1 MKLRATERLRE
12 MVNSV
17 LSDIVRL
24 NGRFLRSARIDMDL
38 TGTPPLEGYVLQ
50 ASTEKSLLAM
60 AASIS
65 DGGQCA
71 FTWTGPYGGG
81 KSSTALLLGNL
92 VAGSTEGQALA
103 RKIAGPNLSKAA
115 AKAFDRAVGKW
126 TVIPVTGS
134 RVSLRQAVSTKI
146 AERFAW
152 SQSKQEQATK
162 DDSKL
167 VQELTKLA
175 KHHPILLILD
185 ELGKFLEAAADKDH
199 DAHLLQDLAEVSA
212 RSQGRLVIV
221 GILHQAFEAY
231 ADRLASSA
239 RLEWS
244 KIQGRFQDLSFLS
257 ASDETVRLL
266 GRAIETDKAPTSAE
280 KQARNLAQF
289 VASNRPT
296 DEAELTEA
304 LSQTW
309 PLNPICA
316 LLLGGITRRS
326 FGQNERS
333 IFGFLSSEEPGG
345 FREFLKSTPAG
356 SSETFGPDR
365 LWDYLQTNFGLALAA
380 GPLGSQMT
388 LATEAIEKANVLG
401 TELHVALAKSAA
413 LIEIFKNGTGLAVG
427 HEAFAIAT
435 PGKKTSD
442 IRKALDDLCNWG
454 VLLRQKRIGGYA
466 LFSGSDFDLDAAL
479 ERYGSRTTSSDLSQ
493 IATIAGLDHIVAKRH
508 YFDCGVL
515 RTFALHVE
523 CLGDQFDPN
532 EFKRAVTRKASS
544 ASGVMVMA
552 VAPNDPLTSDIE
564 AMMGQIVQT
573 LKKSDL
579 VSAVTLAGHG
589 KRLIEDAGD
598 LAALAQVQKQVPQ
611 VSGDRIARRAIRA
624 REGIL
629 RNRSNVELQRMMLSS
644 QWQILGADND
654 IEIAS
659 TLSIAAS
666 RLADCAYH
674 STPIIHSELLQK
686 DKPSSSAAAA
696 LRSLCYA
703 MVQNPDQENLGFEGF
718 PAAFGLYLTT
728 LFPSGLHRKTQS
740 GYSFEAPANNEFGLS
755 LQPAWKILGAKKEH
769 SLADVYKIWQG
780 KPYGMKLGV
789 MPVLALAFML
799 ANRSR
804 YAVYQDG
811 RFVSELDDIF
821 VDRML
826 QDPSA
831 IVLRR
836 AGRSET
842 QLAFLSRLA
851 QGLDISDV
859 SALSVASAAFQRTEA
874 LSDFAKRT
882 SLVSNDTRKIRDAI
896 RHADDPEMLL
906 FETLPSL
913 EVTGDLAEKTVRAI
927 EECEAVFSVLED
939 DLRRALA
946 QAIGVPTETFAGSR
960 ERAESIKGLSSD
972 LKFEAF
978 AARVGELE
986 LGTGSLEAVAGTLQP
1001 KPMRDWSDRNREGAL
1016 SEVAKFGRRF
1026 RQAEAV
1032 ALMRDRKSNTEAIA
1046 LIVGIDPKQPP
1057 ILQSFELSE
1066 NEKETASKLAEQI
1079 IKDIGKSKHSHEL
1092 ALAAL
1097 ARAVAALTDNV
1108 DKVEA

>member
-1 MKLRATERLRE
+1 MATKT
-12 MVNSV
+12 

-24 NGRFLRSARIDMDL
+24 NGRFVRSARIDMDL

-50 ASTEKSLLAM
+50 ASTKKSLLAM

-65 DGGQCA
+65 EGGHCA

-92 VAGSTEGQALA
+92 IAGSKEGRSLA
-103 RKIAGPNLSKAA
+103 RNIAGPKLVKAVD
-115 AKAFDRAVGKW
+115 KAFDSNLGDW

-134 RVSLRQAVSTKI
+134 RVSLRQAVAAKI
-146 AERFAW
+146 AERFEWTCA
-152 SQSKQEQATK
+152 KRERATK
-162 DDSKL
+162 DDSQL
-167 VQELTKLA
+167 VQEVA
-175 KHHPILLILD
+175 KFSEQGPIVLVLD

-199 DAHLLQDLAEVSA
+199 DAHLLQDLAEISS
-212 RSQGRLVIV
+212 RSQGRFVVI

-239 RLEWS
+239 RLEWA

-266 GRAIETDKAPTSAE
+266 GRAIETDKTAVSAK
-280 KQARNLAQF
+280 KQAKSLAQF

-296 DEAELTEA
+296 DEVELSEA

-333 IFGFLSSEEPGG
+333 IFGFLASEEPGG
-345 FREFLKSTPAG
+345 FREFLKSTLAG
-356 SSETFGPDR
+356 SGQTFGPDR

-380 GPLGSQMT
+380 GPLGSQMA

-401 TELHVALAKSAA
+401 TDLHVSLAKSAA
-413 LIEIFKNGTGLAVG
+413 LIEIFKNGTGLGVDQSALLI
-427 HEAFAIAT
+427 AI
-435 PGKKTSD
+435 PDRKISD
-442 IRKALDDLCNWG
+442 IKKALNELCDWG
-454 VLLRQKRIGGYA
+454 VLLRQKRSGGYA

-479 ERYGSRTTSSDLSQ
+479 ERFGGRTNSADLSQ
-493 IATIAGLDHIVAKRH
+493 VAAIAGFDHIVAKRH

-532 EFKRAVTRKASS
+532 KFKRTVSRKASS

-552 VAPNDPLTSDIE
+552 IAPQNPLSSDIE
-564 AMMGQIVQT
+564 AMMDQIVQT
-573 LKKSDL
+573 LRGAGL
-579 VSAVTLAGHG
+579 VSAVALIGHG

-598 LAALAQVQKQVPQ
+598 LAALSQVQKQMPQ
-611 VSGDRIARRAIRA
+611 ISGDRIARRAIRA
-624 REGIL
+624 REASL
-629 RNRSNVELQRMMLSS
+629 RNRSNVELQRLMLSS
-644 QWQILGADND
+644 QWQILRADH
-654 IEIAS
+654 ITETVS
-659 TLSIAAS
+659 TLSTAAS
-666 RLADCAYH
+666 SLANSAYP
-674 STPIIHSELLQK
+674 STPVIHSELLQK
-686 DKPSSSAAAA
+686 DRPSSSAAAA
-696 LRSLCYA
+696 LRALCHA
-703 MVQNPDQENLGFEGF
+703 MVQNPDQKNLGFEGF

-728 LFPSGLHRKTQS
+728 LAPSGLHQKSKS
-740 GYSFEAPANNEFGLS
+740 GYRFEAPAKNDIGSS
-755 LQPAWKILGAKKEH
+755 LKPAWKVLNAKKEQ
-769 SLADVYKIWQG
+769 SLADVYGIWQG
-780 KPYGMKLGV
+780 VPYGMKLGV

-799 ANRSR
+799 ANRSD

-811 RFVSELDDIF
+811 RFVAELDDIF

-851 QGLDISDV
+851 QGLALSDV
-859 SALSVASAAFQRTEA
+859 SALSVASAAFQRIEA

-882 SLVSNDTRKIRDAI
+882 NLVSIETRKIRDAI

-906 FETLPSL
+906 FETLPGL
-913 EVTGDLAEKTVRAI
+913 PPFNLARHPRAWG
-927 EECEAVFSVLED
+927 FWHN
-939 DLRRALA
+939 LR
-946 QAIGVPTETFAGSR
+946 G
-960 ERAESIKGLSSD
+960 
-972 LKFEAF
+972 
-978 AARVGELE
+978 
-986 LGTGSLEAVAGTLQP
+986 
-1001 KPMRDWSDRNREGAL
+1001 
-1016 SEVAKFGRRF
+1016 
-1026 RQAEAV
+1026 
-1032 ALMRDRKSNTEAIA
+1032 
-1046 LIVGIDPKQPP
+1046 IVG
-1057 ILQSFELSE
+1057 
-1066 NEKETASKLAEQI
+1066 
-1079 IKDIGKSKHSHEL
+1079 
-1092 ALAAL
+1092 
-1097 ARAVAALTDNV
+1097 
-1108 DKVEA
+1108 

>member
-1 MKLRATERLRE
+1 MERPRD
-12 MVNSV
+12 MANKV

-24 NGRFLRSARIDMDL
+24 NGRFIRSARIDMDL

-92 VAGSTEGQALA
+92 IAGSKEGRSLA
-103 RKIAGPNLSKAA
+103 RKIAGPSLSKAIS
-115 AKAFDRAVGKW
+115 KAFDPSLGNW

-134 RVSLRQAVSTKI
+134 RVSLRQAIAAKL
-146 AERFAW
+146 AERFEWTPA
-152 SQSKQEQATK
+152 KIERATK
-162 DDSKL
+162 DDNKL
-167 VQELTKLA
+167 VQDIAKLSEQG
-175 KHHPILLILD
+175 PIILILD

-199 DAHLLQDLAEVSA
+199 DAHLLQDLAEISA
-212 RSQGRLVIV
+212 RSQGRLVVI

-266 GRAIETDKAPTSAE
+266 GRAIETDKTPTSAN
-280 KQARNLAQF
+280 KQAKTLAQF

-333 IFGFLSSEEPGG
+333 IFGFLASEEPGG
-345 FREFLKSTPAG
+345 FREFLKSTPAN
-356 SSETFGPDR
+356 SSETFGPDQ

-401 TELHVALAKSAA
+401 TELHVSLAKSAA
-413 LIEIFKNGTGLAVG
+413 LVEIFKNGTGLAVDL
-427 HEAFAIAT
+427 EALVIAIPDRKAS
-435 PGKKTSD
+435 K
-442 IRKALDDLCNWG
+442 IEKALDDLCNWG

-493 IATIAGLDHIVAKRH
+493 VAAIAGFDHIVAKRH
-508 YFDCGVL
+508 YFNCGVL

-523 CLGDQFDPN
+523 CLGDQFDTN
-532 EFKRAVTRKASS
+532 EFKRTVSRKASS

-552 VAPNDPLTSDIE
+552 IAPHDPNTSDIE
-564 AMMGQIVQT
+564 AMMDQIVRA
-573 LKKSDL
+573 LKNAGL

-611 VSGDRIARRAIRA
+611 ISGDRIARRAIRA
-624 REGIL
+624 REAML
-629 RNRSNVELQRMMLSS
+629 RNRSNVELQRLMLSS
-644 QWQILGADND
+644 QWQILGSDD
-654 IEIAS
+654 SSETVT

-666 RLADCAYH
+666 RLADSAYH
-674 STPIIHSELLQK
+674 SSPVIHSELLQK
-686 DKPSSSAAAA
+686 DRPSSSAAAA
-696 LRSLCYA
+696 LRGLCHA
-703 MVQNPDQENLGFEGF
+703 MVQHPDQENLGFEGF

-728 LFPSGLHRKTQS
+728 LVPSGLHRKTQS
-740 GYSFEAPANNEFGLS
+740 GYSFEAPEKNRFGLS
-755 LQPAWKILGAKKEH
+755 LKPAWKVLDAKKEH
-769 SLADVYKIWQG
+769 SLADVYKIWQS

-799 ANRSR
+799 ANRSS

-811 RFVSELDDIF
+811 RFVAELDDIF

-851 QGLDISDV
+851 QGLALSDV
-859 SALSVASAAFQRTEA
+859 SALSVASAAFQRIEA

-882 SLVSNDTRKIRDAI
+882 NLVSNESRKIRDAI

-913 EVTGDLAEKTVRAI
+913 KVSGDLAEKTVTAI
-927 EECEAVFSVLED
+927 EECEAAYSVLSE

-946 QAIGVPTETFAGSR
+946 QAIGVPNDTFAGSK

-1066 NEKETASKLAEQI
+1066 NEKEAASKLADKI
-1079 IKDIGKSKHSHEL
+1079 IEDIGNREHSHEL

-1108 DKVEA
+1108 DKIEA

>member
-1 MKLRATERLRE
+1 MGRQRDMATK
-12 MVNSV
+12 V

-24 NGRFLRSARIDMDL
+24 NGRFVRSARIDMDL

-50 ASTEKSLLAM
+50 ASTERSLRAM

-92 VAGSTEGQALA
+92 IAGSKEGRSLAL
-103 RKIAGPNLSKAA
+103 KIAGPNLSKAIDR
-115 AKAFDRAVGKW
+115 AFDPSLGDW

-134 RVSLRQAVSTKI
+134 RVSVRQAVAAKI
-146 AERFAW
+146 AERFEWTPVKRERAA
-152 SQSKQEQATK
+152 E
-162 DDSKL
+162 DDNQL
-167 VQELTKLA
+167 VQEIAKLSEQG
-175 KHHPILLILD
+175 PIVLVLD

-199 DAHLLQDLAEVSA
+199 DAHLLQDLAEFSA
-212 RSQGRLVIV
+212 RSHGRLVVI

-266 GRAIETDKAPTSAE
+266 GRAIETGKTPTSAE
-280 KQARNLAQF
+280 KQARCLAQF
-289 VASNRPT
+289 VASNRST
-296 DEAELTEA
+296 DEAELTKA
-304 LSQTW
+304 LSQIW

-333 IFGFLSSEEPGG
+333 IFGFLASEEPGG

-356 SSETFGPDR
+356 SGEVFGPDR
-365 LWDYLQTNFGLALAA
+365 HWDYLQMNFGLALAV

-388 LATEAIEKANVLG
+388 LATEAIEKARVLG
-401 TELHVALAKSAA
+401 TDLHVSLAKSAS
-413 LIEIFKNGTGLAVG
+413 LIEIFKNGTGLAVDD
-427 HEAFAIAT
+427 EALAIAV
-435 PGKKTSD
+435 PKRKVFD
-442 IRKALDDLCNWG
+442 IEKALDDLCNWG
-454 VLLRQKRIGGYA
+454 VLLRQKRVGGYA

-479 ERYGSRTTSSDLSQ
+479 ERYGGRTTSSDLSQ
-493 IATIAGLDHIVAKRH
+493 VATVAGFDHIIAKRH
-508 YFDCGVL
+508 YFNCGVL

-523 CLGDQFDPN
+523 CLGAHFDPI
-532 EFKRAVTRKASS
+532 EFKRTVGRKASS
-544 ASGVMVMA
+544 ASGIMVMA
-552 VAPNDPLTSDIE
+552 IAPRDPDTSDIE
-564 AMMGQIVQT
+564 AMMDQIIQT
-573 LKKSDL
+573 LRDTGL

-598 LAALAQVQKQVPQ
+598 LAALAQVQNQVPQ
-611 VSGDRIARRAIRA
+611 ISGDRIARRAIRA
-624 REGIL
+624 REAML
-629 RNRSNVELQRMMLSS
+629 RNRSNVELQQMMLSR
-644 QWQILGADND
+644 QWQILGVDDNT
-654 IEIAS
+654 ETAS
-659 TLSIAAS
+659 TLSITAS
-666 RLADCAYH
+666 NLADSAYD

-686 DKPSSSAAAA
+686 DRPSSSAAAA
-696 LRSLCYA
+696 RRGLCHA
-703 MVQNPDQENLGFEGF
+703 MVQYPDRKNLGFEGF

-728 LFPSGLHRKTQS
+728 LDPTGLHQKTKS
-740 GYSFEAPANNEFGLS
+740 GYGFKAPAKNQFGLS
-755 LQPAWKILGAKKEH
+755 LRPAWKILTMKKEK
-769 SLADVYKIWQG
+769 SLADVYRIWQG

-799 ANRSR
+799 ANRSS
-804 YAVYQDG
+804 YAIYQDG
-811 RFVSELDDIF
+811 RFVAELDDIF

-836 AGRSET
+836 ASRSEK

-851 QGLDISDV
+851 QGLALPDV
-859 SALSVASAAFQRTEA
+859 SALSVASAAFQRIEA

-882 SLVSNDTRKIRDAI
+882 NLVSNESRKIRDAI

-906 FETLPSL
+906 FETLPNIK
-913 EVTGDLAEKTVRAI
+913 VAGDLAEKIVAAI
-927 EECEAVFSVLED
+927 GECEAAYNILAE

-946 QAIGVPTETFAGSR
+946 QAIGVPSDTFAGSQ

-986 LGTGSLEAVAGTLQP
+986 PRTGSLEAVAGTLQP

-1026 RQAEAV
+1026 KQAEAV

-1046 LIVGIDPKQPP
+1046 LIVGVDPKQPP

-1066 NEKETASKLAEQI
+1066 NEKKTASKMADQI
-1079 IKDIGKSKHSHEL
+1079 IENIGNREHGHEL
-1092 ALAAL
+1092 TLAAL
-1097 ARAVAALTDNV
+1097 ARVVAAITDNM
-1108 DKVEA
+1108 DKIDA

>member
-1 MKLRATERLRE
+1 MERQRDMATKA
-12 MVNSV
+12 

-24 NGRFLRSARIDMDL
+24 NGRFVRSARIDMDL

-50 ASTEKSLLAM
+50 ASTEKSLIAM

-92 VAGSTEGQALA
+92 IAGYKEGRSLA
-103 RKIAGPNLSKAA
+103 RKIAGPNLSNAMDR
-115 AKAFDRAVGKW
+115 AFDPSLGDW

-134 RVSLRQAVSTKI
+134 RVSVRQAVATKI
-146 AERFAW
+146 ADRFGWTPAKRERATEDDNQLVREIAKL
-152 SQSKQEQATK
+152 SEQCPIV
-162 DDSKL
+162 L
-167 VQELTKLA
+167 V
-175 KHHPILLILD
+175 LD

-212 RSQGRLVIV
+212 RSHGRLVVI

-231 ADRLASSA
+231 ADKLASSA

-266 GRAIETDKAPTSAE
+266 GRAIETDKTPMSAE
-280 KQARNLAQF
+280 EQARRLAQF
-289 VASNRPT
+289 VASNRSI
-296 DEAELTEA
+296 DEAELTKA
-304 LSQTW
+304 LSQIW
-309 PLNPICA
+309 PMNPICA

-333 IFGFLSSEEPGG
+333 IFGFLASEEPGG
-345 FREFLKSTPAG
+345 FREFLKSTLVG
-356 SSETFGPDR
+356 SGEVFGPDR
-365 LWDYLQTNFGLALAA
+365 HWDYLQTNFGLALAA

-401 TELHVALAKSAA
+401 SDLHVSLTKSAA
-413 LIEIFKNGTGLAVG
+413 LIEIFKNGTGLAVDDDTL
-427 HEAFAIAT
+427 AIAV
-435 PGKKTSD
+435 PDRDAFD
-442 IRKALDDLCNWG
+442 IEKALDDLCSWG
-454 VLLRQKRIGGYA
+454 VLLRQRRIGGYA
-466 LFSGSDFDLDAAL
+466 LFSGSDFDIDAAL
-479 ERYGSRTTSSDLSQ
+479 ERYGGRTTSSDLSQ
-493 IATIAGLDHIVAKRH
+493 VATVAGFDHIIAKRH
-508 YFDCGVL
+508 YFNCGVL

-523 CLGDQFDPN
+523 CLGAQFDPI
-532 EFKRAVTRKASS
+532 EFKRTVCRKASS
-544 ASGVMVMA
+544 ASGIMVMA
-552 VAPNDPLTSDIE
+552 IAPQDPDTSDIE
-564 AMMGQIVQT
+564 AMMDQIVQALGDT
-573 LKKSDL
+573 GL
-579 VSAVTLAGHG
+579 VSAFTLAGHG

-598 LAALAQVQKQVPQ
+598 LAALAQVRNQVPQ
-611 VSGDRIARRAIRA
+611 ISGDRIARRAIRA
-624 REGIL
+624 REAML
-629 RNRSNVELQRMMLSS
+629 RNRSNVELQRMMLSR
-644 QWQILGADND
+644 QWQLLGADDND
-654 IEIAS
+654 DNTETAS
-659 TLSIAAS
+659 TLSITAS
-666 RLADCAYH
+666 SLADSAYH

-686 DKPSSSAAAA
+686 DRPSSSAAAA
-696 LRSLCYA
+696 RRALCHA
-703 MVQNPDQENLGFEGF
+703 MVQYPDRKNLGFEGF

-728 LFPSGLHRKTQS
+728 LAPTGLHRKTKS
-740 GYSFEAPANNEFGLS
+740 GYSFRAPIKNDFGNS
-755 LQPAWKILGAKKEH
+755 LKPAWKILTMKKEQ

-799 ANRSR
+799 ANRSS
-804 YAVYQDG
+804 YAIYQDG
-811 RFVSELDDIF
+811 RFVAELDDIF
-821 VDRML
+821 VDKML

-836 AGRSET
+836 ANRSEK

-851 QGLDISDV
+851 QGLALPDV
-859 SALSVASAAFQRTEA
+859 SALLVASAAFQRIEA

-882 SLVSNDTRKIRDAI
+882 NQVSNETRRIRDAI

-906 FETLPSL
+906 FETLPNIR
-913 EVTGDLAEKTVRAI
+913 VAGDLAEKTVAAI
-927 EECEAVFSVLED
+927 EECEAAYNVLAEN
-939 DLRRALA
+939 LRRALA
-946 QAIGVPTETFAGSR
+946 QAIGVPSETFAGSK

-1032 ALMRDRKSNTEAIA
+1032 ALMRDRKSNTEAIT
-1046 LIVGIDPKQPP
+1046 LIVGVDPKQPP

-1066 NEKETASKLAEQI
+1066 NEKETASKMADQI
-1079 IKDIGKSKHSHEL
+1079 IEGIGNREHGHEL
-1092 ALAAL
+1092 TLAAL
-1097 ARAVAALTDNV
+1097 ARAIAALTDNV
-1108 DKVEA
+1108 DKIDA

>member
-1 MKLRATERLRE
+1 MERRRDMATK
-12 MVNSV
+12 V
-17 LSDIVRL
+17 LSDIVKL
-24 NGRFLRSARIDMDL
+24 NGRFVRSARIDTDL

-50 ASTEKSLLAM
+50 ASTEKSLIAM

-65 DGGQCA
+65 VGGQCA

-92 VAGSTEGQALA
+92 IAGSKEGRLLA
-103 RKIAGPNLSKAA
+103 RKIAGPKLSKAIDR
-115 AKAFDRAVGKW
+115 AFDSSLGDW

-134 RVSLRQAVSTKI
+134 RVSVRQAVAAKI
-146 AERFAW
+146 ADRFEWTPAKRER
-152 SQSKQEQATK
+152 ATE
-162 DDSKL
+162 DDNQL
-167 VQELTKLA
+167 VQEIVKLSEQS
-175 KHHPILLILD
+175 PIVLVLD

-212 RSQGRLVIV
+212 RSHGRLVVI

-231 ADRLASSA
+231 ADMLASSA

-266 GRAIETDKAPTSAE
+266 GRAIKTDKTPTSAE
-280 KQARNLAQF
+280 KQAKRLAQF
-289 VASNRPT
+289 VASNRST
-296 DEAELTEA
+296 DEAELTRA
-304 LSQTW
+304 LSQIW
-309 PLNPICA
+309 PLNPISA
-316 LLLGGITRRS
+316 MLLGGITRRS

-333 IFGFLSSEEPGG
+333 IFGFLASEEPGG
-345 FREFLKSTPAG
+345 FREFLKSTLAG
-356 SSETFGPDR
+356 SGEVFGPDR
-365 LWDYLQTNFGLALAA
+365 HWDYLQTNFGLALAA

-401 TELHVALAKSAA
+401 TDFHVSLAKSAA
-413 LIEIFKNGTGLAVG
+413 LIEIFKNGTGLAVDDDTL
-427 HEAFAIAT
+427 AIAV
-435 PGKKTSD
+435 PNRDAFD
-442 IRKALDDLCNWG
+442 IKKALDDLCSWG
-454 VLLRQKRIGGYA
+454 VLLRQRRIGGYA
-466 LFSGSDFDLDAAL
+466 LFSGSDFDIDAAL
-479 ERYGSRTTSSDLSQ
+479 ERYGGRTTSSDLSQ
-493 IATIAGLDHIVAKRH
+493 VATVAGFDHIIAKRH
-508 YFDCGVL
+508 YFNCGVL

-523 CLGDQFDPN
+523 CLGAQFDPI
-532 EFKRAVTRKASS
+532 EFKRTVCRKASS
-544 ASGVMVMA
+544 ASGIMVMA
-552 VAPNDPLTSDIE
+552 IAPQDPGTSDIE
-564 AMMGQIVQT
+564 AMMNQIVQALGDT
-573 LKKSDL
+573 GL
-579 VSAVTLAGHG
+579 VSSVTLAGHG

-598 LAALAQVQKQVPQ
+598 LAALAQVRNQVPQ
-611 VSGDRIARRAIRA
+611 ISGDRIARRAIRA
-624 REGIL
+624 REAML
-629 RNRSNVELQRMMLSS
+629 RNRSNVELQRMMLSR
-644 QWQILGADND
+644 QWKILGPDYNT
-654 IEIAS
+654 ETGS
-659 TLSIAAS
+659 TLSITAS
-666 RLADCAYH
+666 SLADSAYH

-696 LRSLCYA
+696 RRGLCHA
-703 MVQNPDQENLGFEGF
+703 MVQYPDRKNLGFEGF

-728 LFPSGLHRKTQS
+728 LAPTGLHRKTKS
-740 GYSFEAPANNEFGLS
+740 GYSFRAPVKNEFGNS
-755 LQPAWKILGAKKEH
+755 LKPAWKILTLKKEQ
-769 SLADVYKIWQG
+769 SLADVYRIWQG

-799 ANRSR
+799 ANRSS
-804 YAVYQDG
+804 YAIYQDG
-811 RFVSELDDIF
+811 RFVAELDDIF

-836 AGRSET
+836 ASRSEK
-842 QLAFLSRLA
+842 QLAFLSHLA
-851 QGLDISDV
+851 QGLALPDV
-859 SALSVASAAFQRTEA
+859 SALLVASAAFQRIEA

-882 SLVSNDTRKIRDAI
+882 NQVSDETRKIRDAI

-906 FETLPSL
+906 FETLPNIK
-913 EVTGDLAEKTVRAI
+913 VAGDLAEKTVAAI
-927 EECEAVFSVLED
+927 EECEAAYNVLAE

-946 QAIGVPTETFAGSR
+946 QAIGVPGNTFAGSK

-986 LGTGSLEAVAGTLQP
+986 FGTGSLEAVAGTLQP

-1016 SEVAKFGRRF
+1016 SELAKFGRRF

-1046 LIVGIDPKQPP
+1046 LIVGVDPKQPP

-1066 NEKETASKLAEQI
+1066 NEKETASKMADQI
-1079 IKDIGKSKHSHEL
+1079 IDNIGNSEHGHEL
-1092 ALAAL
+1092 TLAAL
-1097 ARAVAALTDNV
+1097 ARAVATLTDNV
-1108 DKVEA
+1108 DKIDA